1 MVQETGRSHE
11 KPAHNECYVCNNAT
25 NRRYRHVTDR
35 HRWAY
40 DEVDKD
46 DRGGNIHL
54 CFMLYVYVK
63 HVLMSLIVSELS

>member
-1 MVQETGRSHE
+1 M
-11 KPAHNECYVCNNAT
+11 CNNAT

-40 DEVDKD
+40 DEIDKD